1 MKELNN
7 AFKMDHVNMRYDE
20 RSLQEPAINR
30 IEEEYRREQANTVI
44 EENIGPNMNDQARQN
59 FSMLGKRQKVMKKS
73 AKLIFI
79 QREPQPKDS
88 LDMPMKL

>member
-44 EENIGPNMNDQARQN
+44 EENIGPNMNDQAR
-59 FSMLGKRQKVMKKS
+59 
-73 AKLIFI
+73 
-79 QREPQPKDS
+79 
-88 LDMPMKL
+88 